1 LPRVNEVFLFKTM
14 TIEQIYKL
22 FKAHQNVI
30 TDSRKIE
37 KGCLFFALKGDK
49 FNGNQFAAEALNKG
63 ATFAFVDEQEYKT
76 SEKTIFVENVL
87 HTLQALANFH
97 RKQLGIPI
105 LGITGSNGKTTT
117 KELIS
122 AILTEKYKV
131 AFTKGNL
138 NNHIGVPLTLL
149 SMNKNNEIG
158 VVEMGANHPH
168 EIGELCAIADPDFGI
183 ITNIGRAHLE
193 GFGSFEIIKKTKAEL
208 YEHLKSKGGTI
219 IYNNDNPILK
229 ELVGD
234 YSNKISFGKKNADFN
249 GEPVSSS
256 PYIHAKVNFPKGI
269 LLLNSHLTGEY
280 NFENIMAAACIGSY
294 FQVDPLKIQSA
305 IKNYR
310 PQNNRSQLVEKNG
323 LQIITDAYNANPTS
337 MQASIESFISAFQQP
352 RFLIL
357 GDMLELGDQSLNEHI
372 SILEQTKKH
381 HFEAVFLVGPV
392 FKKAAQNFSYF
403 TFQDVSTLCIHLTR
417 NPIKNGSVLIKGS
430 RGIQLEKVLDFL

>member
-1 LPRVNEVFLFKTM
+1 M

-22 FKAHQNVI
+22 FETHQKVI

-37 KGCLFFALKGDK
+37 TGCLFFALKGDK
-49 FNGNQFAAEALNKG
+49 FNGNQFANDALNKG
-63 ATFAFVDEQEYKT
+63 AAFAIVDEQEYNT
-76 SEKTIFVENVL
+76 SEKTILVENVL
-87 HTLQALANFH
+87 QTLQKLAYFH

-122 AILTEKYKV
+122 AILREKYRV
-131 AFTKGNL
+131 AFTQGNL

-149 SMNKNNEIG
+149 SMNKTTEIG
-158 VVEMGANHPH
+158 VVEMGANHPF
-168 EIGELCAIADPDFGI
+168 EIGKLCDIADPDFGI

-208 YEHLKSKGGTI
+208 YEHLKRKGGTI
-219 IYNNDNPILK
+219 IYNNDNPVLN
-229 ELVGD
+229 ELVDD
-234 YSNKISFGKKNADFN
+234 YSNKISFGKTNADFT

-256 PYIHAKVNFPKGI
+256 PYLHAKVNFPRGV
-269 LLLNSHLTGEY
+269 LFLNSHLTGEY
-280 NFENIMAAACIGSY
+280 NFENIMAAACIGNF
-294 FQVDPLKIQSA
+294 FQVEPLKIQAA

-310 PQNNRSQLVEKNG
+310 PQNNRSQLLEKNG
-323 LQIITDAYNANPTS
+323 LQIIMDAYNANPTS
-337 MQASIESFISAFQQP
+337 MQVSIESFISAFQKP

-381 HFEAVFLVGPV
+381 PFKAVFLVGPV
-392 FKKAAQNFSYF
+392 FKEAAHNFSYF
-403 TFQDVSTLCIHLTR
+403 TFSDVSALCSHLSH
-417 NPIKNGSVLIKGS
+417 NPIKKGYVLIKGS
-430 RGIQLEKVLDFL
+430 RGIQLEKVIDFL